1 MTDYSDDLPP
11 CASNPR
17 LFTSV
22 DPDAHAEAKAI
33 CATCPVIDWCK
44 GELKKAR
51 DAAGKDHTLRPEGTW
66 AGRLIGRCSPETGR
80 VVKDRPPCGTPRG
93 YRYHLRHDED
103 VCDPC
108 RTAQREKSRKEAAR
122 RRAKVRAA

>member
-17 LFTSV
+17 LFAST
-22 DPDAHAEAKAI
+22 DPDAHAEAKLI
-33 CATCPVIDWCK
+33 CARCDRIEWCK

-51 DAAGKDHTLRPEGTW
+51 EAAGQDLRPEGTW
-66 AGRLIGRCSPETGR
+66 AGLLIGRRSPKTGR
-80 VVKDRPPCGTPRG
+80 VVRDRPPCGTPRG
-93 YRYHLRHDED
+93 YRYHLAHDEE
-103 VCDPC
+103 VCEPC

-122 RRAKVRAA
+122 RRAKARAT